1 MVFEA
6 QVLAVVIGFMVLANR
21 LVEMLVT
28 PLFEKFEWDKFW
40 IMYVAWIVS
49 GALVAFTQL
58 NLFEAFIPN
67 QIIGMVL
74 TAIVSGGGANMLH
87 DITDQGIEIIEL
99 PEVE

>member
-1 MVFEA
+1 MIFEA

-40 IMYVAWIVS
+40 IMYIAWVVS
-49 GALVAFTQL
+49 GVLVAFSQV

-67 QIIGMVL
+67 QIVGLVL
-74 TAIVSGGGANMLH
+74 TAVIAGGGANLLH
-87 DITDQGIEIIEL
+87 DLVDQE
-99 PEVE
+99 